1 MVDNVQ
7 LLHDRIK
14 EIMETANKSP
24 INIGALR
31 GVMVSSDSVL
41 IEGKTYHA
49 IAGTQVNMY
58 PGAQVWCQLTSNSA
72 AVIIGA

>member
-1 MVDNVQ
+1 MDNVQ
-7 LLHDRIK
+7 LLHNRIK
-14 EIMETANKSP
+14 EIMEVANRSP
-24 INIGALR
+24 TNIGALR
-31 GVMVSSDSVL
+31 GVMISSDSVL

>member
-1 MVDNVQ
+1 MDNVQ
-7 LLHDRIK
+7 RLHDRIK
-14 EIMETANKSP
+14 EIMETANKRP

-31 GVMVSSDSVL
+31 GVMVSSDSVI

-58 PGAQVWCQLTSNSA
+58 PGAQVWCQLSSNSE

>member
-1 MVDNVQ
+1 MDNLQKLKTTVKAI
-7 LLHDRIK
+7 LDA
-14 EIMETANKSP
+14 ANKRP

-31 GVMVSSDSVL
+31 GTMVSRDTVL

-58 PGAQVWCQLTSNSA
+58 PGAMVWCQLSSNSE

>member
-1 MVDNVQ
+1 MDNVQ
-7 LLHDRIK
+7 RLHDRIK
-14 EIMETANKSP
+14 AIMETANKRP
-24 INIGALR
+24 INVGALR
-31 GVMVSSDSVL
+31 GTMVSRDTVL

-58 PGAQVWCQLTSNSA
+58 PGAMVWCQLSSNSE

>member
-1 MVDNVQ
+1 MDNIQKLKTTVKAI
-7 LLHDRIK
+7 LDA
-14 EIMETANKSP
+14 ANKRP
-24 INIGALR
+24 INVGTLR
-31 GVMVSSDSVL
+31 GTMVSRDTVI

-58 PGAQVWCQLTSNSA
+58 PGAMVWCQLSSNSE